1 MIIPVEFSL
10 IMMLAAVQ
18 EKLLA
23 PVLFPGVDLKANPLV
38 SNKHLGAKPA
48 GELSHRLQTLS
59 GASPQSI
66 ASSPLVQNSD
76 WDETEAV
83 EPIPC
88 WLGPQFSGLVLP

>member
-1 MIIPVEFSL
+1 
-10 IMMLAAVQ
+10 MMLAAVQ
-18 EKLLA
+18 KLLA
-23 PVLFPGVDLKANPLV
+23 PVLFPDVDLKANPLV
-38 SNKHLGAKPA
+38 SNKHLGAKSA

-88 WLGPQFSGLVLP
+88 RLGPQFSGLALP